1 MQEME
6 VKRPEI
12 MLRTKG
18 FPKSTRSTSP
28 LRNLGVVLMYS
39 SVQPTAV
46 HMRDRPLLPERPSLP
61 LQSHQGHNEQS

>member
-6 VKRPEI
+6 VKRPKI

-28 LRNLGVVLMYS
+28 SRKLGVVLLYM

-46 HMRDRPLLPERPSLP
+46 HGDRPLLPERPRLP
-61 LQSHQGHNEQS
+61 LQSHQGHHE